1 LVAAITVR
9 VIAEGA
15 GGVCAAAVA
24 TNTTALSSTIPV
36 ILNRMIASQV
46 YGYLEHHTRSQRS

>member
-15 GGVCAAAVA
+15 GVVCAAAAA

-36 ILNRMIASQV
+36 ILNRMIAS
-46 YGYLEHHTRSQRS
+46 SF